1 MSELTR
7 FFAMNGYGFY
17 VWSAYGVAA
26 LALAIE
32 LLALRSRRNVVLLE
46 ARLDRPDDPT
56 DAKGEA
62 E

>member
-1 MSELTR
+1 MTA

-26 LALAIE
+26 LVLAVE
-32 LLALRSRRNVVLLE
+32 LFALRSRRRSVLLE
-46 ARLDRPDDPT
+46 ARLTRPDGPTDPT
-56 DAKGEA
+56 GAA

>member
-1 MSELTR
+1 MSQ

-26 LALAIE
+26 LAFAFE
-32 LLALRSRRNVVLLE
+32 LLALRSRRRSALLE
-46 ARLDRPDDPT
+46 ARLTRPDDPIDPAGT
-56 DAKGEA
+56 A